1 MTQILAMDSS
11 HMSRF
16 PDRKRGW
23 CGGDPA
29 VSCSTRSGMI
39 LRRVGVEDLPTLA
52 WLLVPNQPAVLT
64 AAIDGAVEVPGV
76 PSTPKHEDPYS

>member
-1 MTQILAMDSS
+1 
-11 HMSRF
+11 
-16 PDRKRGW
+16 
-23 CGGDPA
+23 
-29 VSCSTRSGMI
+29 MI